1 MILSVNMLVIVALCA
16 ICAWLAAKWLF
27 RKDTEKENRRR
38 AAAQMAATLK
48 GLGLKQIPTFL
59 VDYSVGDYSGMANS
73 IGDTA
78 RLFLSGEEAVVNEFK
93 EVFANL
99 LAAKLKTEEG
109 RLVIAAKLAEAQ
121 AAAAPKV

>member
-1 MILSVNMLVIVALCA
+1 MIVSMNMLVIVALCA
-16 ICAWLAAKWLF
+16 LCAFLAAKWLF
-27 RKDTEKENRRR
+27 KKDTIIEGRRR
-38 AAAQMAATLK
+38 AAAQMAATLR

-59 VDYSVGDYSGMANS
+59 VDYSVGDYSGMAHS
-73 IGDTA
+73 IGDAA
-78 RLFLSGEEAVVNEFK
+78 RLFLSGEEAVLNEFK

-121 AAAAPKV
+121 ADAAKR